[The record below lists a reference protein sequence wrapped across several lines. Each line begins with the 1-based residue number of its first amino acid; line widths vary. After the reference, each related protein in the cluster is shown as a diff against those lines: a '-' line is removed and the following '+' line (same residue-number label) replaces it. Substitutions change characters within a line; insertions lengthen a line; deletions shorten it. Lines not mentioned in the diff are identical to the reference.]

1 MNTSRHLTQE
11 DLALFALQLM
21 EGDELATAVDH
32 LEICEDCRHDVARFQ
47 GDLVGYALA
56 LSEPATPPA
65 AARERLLKQVGKEK
79 KTVPERTAPP
89 LRRSSAAVPIA
100 PIMPVVPPEFTGER
114 ELERLAQRARE
125 MAAAQQ
131 QQQQEYI
138 DRQAA
143 AMRGNGDLMPLT
155 HESST
160 RTPVADGDVFLASR
174 GRRMFEFEPREE
186 EEERSTNRRNVAASL
201 LGWTGWAIAAG
212 MAVVAGMQYHER
224 QSLQNDVA
232 AVTTR
237 LAVANDTLEQAQ
249 SALRTLTDQG
259 AMQVALH
266 QPVNGAPQ
274 PPKPEG
280 HAAYDAQRGAL
291 VFIGEHL
298 EPLQPNKTYELW
310 LLQPDNPDGTHKDP
324 VPAGTFKPDAR
335 GVGRVVMPELPK
347 GLAAIGFGVTVE
359 NDGGSPTP
367 TSGIVLAGM

>member
-1 MNTSRHLTQE
+1 MNYTRHLTQE
-11 DLALFALQLM
+11 DLALFALQLL
-21 EGDELATAVDH
+21 EGVELTDAVDH

-56 LSEPATPPA
+56 LSDPATPPA
-65 AARERLLKQVGKEK
+65 AARDRLMKAVGKERK
-79 KTVPERTAPP
+79 MVPDRPAPP

-100 PIMPVVPPEFTGER
+100 QEIAPQR

-125 MAAAQQ
+125 LAAQQ
-131 QQQQEYI
+131 EFT
-138 DRQAA
+138 DRQAVTARLNGEPPA
-143 AMRGNGDLMPLT
+143 APPQ
-155 HESST
+155 ESST
-160 RTPVADGDVFLASR
+160 RTPVADGDVYLAAR
-174 GRRMFEFEPREE
+174 GRRMFELEPRKEEE
-186 EEERSTNRRNVAASL
+186 EEERPAPGRSPLASL

-212 MAVVAGMQYHER
+212 MAVVAGMQFHER
-224 QSLQNDVA
+224 QNLQNDVA

-237 LAVANDTLEQAQ
+237 LSATNATLEQAQ
-249 SALRTLTDQG
+249 AALRTLTDQG
-259 AMQVALH
+259 ALQVSLH

-291 VFIGEHL
+291 VFIGDHL
-298 EPLQPNKTYELW
+298 DPLPPNKTYELW

-335 GVGRVVMPELPK
+335 GVGRVMMPDIPK
-347 GLAAIGFGVTVE
+347 GMAAIGFGVTVE
-359 NDGGSPTP
+359 NDPGSAKP